1 MTAKEARDNI
11 GGTVIYQGRPY
22 RLLELIYW
30 WYDLDE
36 QFHWSAML
44 VERETNTSL
53 RVPLEEVE
61 GCDT

>member
-1 MTAKEARDNI
+1 M
-11 GGTVIYQGRPY
+11 IYQGRPY

-30 WYDLDE
+30 LDE
-36 QFHWSAML
+36 LNQCYRWSAML
-44 VERETNTSL
+44 VERETNTGL

>member
-1 MTAKEARDNI
+1 M
-11 GGTVIYQGRPY
+11 IYKGRPY

-36 QFHWSAML
+36 QFHWAAML
-44 VERETNTSL
+44 VERETNTGL

-61 GCDT
+61 PT

>member
-1 MTAKEARDNI
+1 MTTKEARDAI
-11 GGTVIYQGRPY
+11 GGTVIYKGRPY

-30 WYDLDE
+30 LDE
-36 QFHWSAML
+36 LSRCYRWSAML
-44 VERETNTSL
+44 VDRETNTGL